1 MKLDWRELILANR
14 WQKLFAFGLSVLI
27 WFTVRS
33 TEQLRIL
40 EDSADGTRTF
50 LNVPIVVLTRSTDLG
65 RYVVRPETVEIELR
79 GTPSD
84 LRQIPADLIEAYVN
98 LVDLGTTP
106 QMMDIH
112 VNPPPGT
119 GLISVTPAR
128 IQVDRLKESAPV
140 KSEP

>member
-1 MKLDWRELILANR
+1 MNLDWRELVLANR

-50 LNVPIVVLTRSTDLG
+50 LNVPIVVLTSASDLG
-65 RYVVRPETVEIELR
+65 RYAVRPDTVEIELR
-79 GTPSD
+79 GAPAA

-98 LVDLGTTP
+98 LVDLGATP
-106 QMMDIH
+106 QMLDIH
-112 VNPPPGT
+112 VNPPSGT
-119 GLISVTPAR
+119 AVVSVTPSR
-128 IQVDRLKESAPV
+128 IQVDRLKDPAPA

>member
-1 MKLDWRELILANR
+1 MSLDWRELILANR

-50 LNVPIVVLTRSTDLG
+50 LNVPIVVLTSATDLG

-79 GTPSD
+79 GDPAD

-98 LVDLGTTP
+98 LVDLGATP
-106 QMMDIH
+106 QMLDIH

-119 GLISVTPAR
+119 AVISVTPSR
-128 IQVDRLKESAPV
+128 IQVDRLKETVPA